1 MEFRDYYEV
10 LGVARDATAADIK
23 RAYRKLASKY
33 HPDVSKEKDS
43 EAKFKEV
50 GEAYEVLKDTEKR
63 AAYDQ
68 LGSQW
73 KSGQDFRPPPDWDAG
88 FEYSGGTDSVDP
100 NFSDFFES
108 IFGRGQ
114 PGPGPQ
120 GAGFQARG
128 QDHHAH
134 VFINLE
140 DAYQGANREISL
152 HAPEIDAS
160 GRVSTRDRTLSIKIP
175 KGVREG
181 QHIRLAG
188 QGMPGHGGGPSG
200 DLYLQIGF
208 SPHKLY
214 RVDGRDIYLDLPVAP
229 WEAALGAK
237 LKVPTPSGPVNLNIP
252 KGSQTGSKLRLKAK
266 GIPSKPAGDLF
277 VTLRIV
283 LPEAKSESARKL
295 YQNME
300 KELNFN
306 PRAAMGV

>member
-10 LGVARDATAADIK
+10 LGVARDATAAEIK

-88 FEYSGGTDSVDP
+88 FEYSGGADSVDP

-128 QDHHAH
+128 QDHHAQ
-134 VFINLE
+134 VYINLE
-140 DAYQGANREISL
+140 DAYQGASREISL

-160 GRVSTRDRTLSIKIP
+160 GRVSTRDRTLNIKIP

-181 QHIRLAG
+181 QHIRLSG
-188 QGMPGHGGGPSG
+188 QGMPGHGGAPSG

-208 SPHKLY
+208 SPHKFY
-214 RVDGRDIYLDLPVAP
+214 RVEGRDVYLDLPVAP

-277 VTLRIV
+277 VTLRIL
-283 LPEAKSESARKL
+283 LPEAKTETARKL
-295 YQNME
+295 YQDME

>member
-10 LGVARDATAADIK
+10 LNVARDAKQPEIK
-23 RAYRKLASKY
+23 RAYRKLASKF
-33 HPDVSKEKDS
+33 HPDVSQEADS

-73 KSGQDFRPPPDWDAG
+73 KSGQDFHPPPEWDAG
-88 FEYSGGTDSVDP
+88 FEYSGASGSVDP
-100 NFSDFFES
+100 DFSDFFES
-108 IFGRGQ
+108 IFGQGHRGA
-114 PGPGPQ
+114 GPQ

-128 QDHHAH
+128 QDHHAK
-134 VFINLE
+134 VFIALE
-140 DAYQGANREISL
+140 DAYQGATREITL
-152 HAPEIDAS
+152 HSPEIDAN
-160 GRVSTRDRTLSIKIP
+160 GRVITRDRTLSVKVP

-188 QGMPGHGGGPSG
+188 QGMPGHGGGPNG
-200 DLYLQIGF
+200 DLYLEIGF
-208 SPHKLY
+208 NPDKMY

-237 LKVPTPSGPVNLNIP
+237 LKVPTPSGVVNLNIP
-252 KGSQTGSKLRLKAK
+252 EGSQTGNKLRLKTK

-283 LPEAKSESARKL
+283 LPEVKTESARKL
-295 YQNME
+295 YEDMQ
-300 KELNFN
+300 KSLDFN

>member
-10 LGVARDATAADIK
+10 LGVARDATASDIK

-33 HPDVSKEKDS
+33 HPDVSKEADS

-73 KSGQDFRPPPDWDAG
+73 KSGEDFRPPPDWDAG
-88 FEYSGGTDSVDP
+88 FEYSGGADSVDP
-100 NFSDFFES
+100 SFSDFFES
-108 IFGRGQ
+108 IFGHGQ
-114 PGPGPQ
+114 RGPGPR

-134 VFINLE
+134 VYINLE
-140 DAYQGANREISL
+140 DAYQGASRKISL
-152 HAPEIDAS
+152 HAPEIDAN

-188 QGMPGHGGGPSG
+188 QGMPGHGGAPSG

-229 WEAALGAK
+229 WEAALGTK
-237 LKVPTPSGPVNLNIP
+237 LKVPTPSGSVNVNIP
-252 KGSQTGSKLRLKAK
+252 KGSQTGNKLRLKAK
-266 GIPSKPAGDLF
+266 GIPGKPAGDLF

-283 LPEAKSESARKL
+283 LPEANTESARKL
-295 YQNME
+295 YQDME
-300 KELNFN
+300 KELSFN
-306 PRAAMGV
+306 PRAALGV

>member
-10 LGVARDATAADIK
+10 LGVARDATAAEIK

-43 EAKFKEV
+43 EGKFKEV

-88 FEYSGGTDSVDP
+88 FEYSGGADSVDP

-128 QDHHAH
+128 QDHHAQ
-134 VFINLE
+134 VYINLE
-140 DAYQGANREISL
+140 DAYQGASREISL

-181 QHIRLAG
+181 QHIRLSG
-188 QGMPGHGGGPSG
+188 QGMPGHGGAPSG

-208 SPHKLY
+208 SPHKFY
-214 RVDGRDIYLDLPVAP
+214 RVEGRDVYLDLPVAP

-252 KGSQTGSKLRLKAK
+252 EGSQTGSKLRLKAK

-277 VTLRIV
+277 VTLRIL
-283 LPEAKSESARKL
+283 LPEAKTETARKL
-295 YQNME
+295 YQDME

>member
-10 LGVARDATAADIK
+10 LGVARDATAAEIK

-88 FEYSGGTDSVDP
+88 FEYSGGADSVDP

-128 QDHHAH
+128 QDHHAQ
-134 VFINLE
+134 VYINLE
-140 DAYQGANREISL
+140 DAYQGASREISL

-181 QHIRLAG
+181 QHIRLSG
-188 QGMPGHGGGPSG
+188 QGMPGHGGAPNG

-208 SPHKLY
+208 SPHKFY
-214 RVDGRDIYLDLPVAP
+214 RVEGRDVYLDLPVAP

-252 KGSQTGSKLRLKAK
+252 KGSQTGSKLRLKGK

-277 VTLRIV
+277 VTLRIL
-283 LPEAKSESARKL
+283 LPEAKTETARKL
-295 YQNME
+295 YQDME

>member
-10 LGVARDATAADIK
+10 LNVARDAKQPEIK
-23 RAYRKLASKY
+23 RAYRKLASKF
-33 HPDVSKEKDS
+33 HPDVSQEADS

-73 KSGQDFRPPPDWDAG
+73 KSGQDFHPPPEWDAG
-88 FEYSGGTDSVDP
+88 FEYSGASGSVDP
-100 NFSDFFES
+100 DFSDFFES
-108 IFGRGQ
+108 IFGQGHRGA
-114 PGPGPQ
+114 GPQ

-128 QDHHAH
+128 QDHHPK
-134 VFINLE
+134 VFIALE
-140 DAYQGANREISL
+140 DAYQGATREITL
-152 HAPEIDAS
+152 HSPEIDAN
-160 GRVSTRDRTLSIKIP
+160 GRVITRDRTLSVKVP

-188 QGMPGHGGGPSG
+188 QGMPGHGGGPNG
-200 DLYLQIGF
+200 DLYLEIGF
-208 SPHKLY
+208 NPDKMY

-237 LKVPTPSGPVNLNIP
+237 LKVPTPSGVVNLNIP
-252 KGSQTGSKLRLKAK
+252 EGSQTGNKLRLKTK

-283 LPEAKSESARKL
+283 LPEVKTESARKL
-295 YQNME
+295 YEDMQ
-300 KELNFN
+300 KSLDFN